1 MHKKLMPM
9 EKTVTE
15 DLKNQDPVTT
25 VSFSSC
31 ERAFTP
37 GTPCCTILNNISEG
51 IFTIDLDKK
60 ITFVNRAAESITGF
74 TSNEAIGQYCFDIF
88 RSNVCQVNCPLEA
101 AIETKKPVHDQAAI
115 IINKSGREVS
125 IKIGA
130 ELLKNDRG
138 EIVGAIEIFR
148 DVSLIEILRQS
159 LSERYRFGDLI
170 SKSHLMQEI
179 FEILPDIAESDS
191 AVLIQGQSGTGKE
204 VIAKTIHELSPRKE
218 KPLIKVNC
226 GAIPDTLLESELF
239 GYVRGAFTDAKKD
252 KKGRFSL
259 ADGGTIFLDEIGETS
274 PQMQVKL
281 LRVLEEKEFIPL
293 GGTAPVKVDIRV
305 IAASNRDLEK
315 MVKEGLFREDLYYR
329 LNVIKINLPP
339 LSERREDIPLLVEHF
354 ISRLDAIKGKGIKGV
369 STEVMT
375 LLINYDYP
383 GNIRELENI
392 LERAYVLCKGDIIEK
407 KHLPI
412 EFISKN
418 SGNTPLKAEL
428 KPIESN
434 EAAVI
439 KEVLQ
444 RCNGNRA
451 LAARKLG
458 IGRSTLWRKIKR
470 YGLS

>member
-1 MHKKLMPM
+1 MKKCIPN
-9 EKTVTE
+9 
-15 DLKNQDPVTT
+15 DRKNLESKDTGSYP
-25 VSFSSC
+25 SC
-31 ERAFTP
+31 ESAFTP
-37 GTPCCTILNNISEG
+37 GTPCCTILNSISEG
-51 IFTIDLDKK
+51 IFTIDLNKK
-60 ITFVNRAAESITGF
+60 ITFINHATESITGF

-101 AIETKKPVHDQAAI
+101 AIETKEPVHDRTAI
-115 IINKSGREVS
+115 IINKSGKEVS
-125 IKIGA
+125 LKIEA
-130 ELLKNDRG
+130 ELLKNDHG

-148 DVSLIEILRQS
+148 DVSIIEILRQS
-159 LSERYRFGDLI
+159 LSERYCFGDLI
-170 SKSHLMQEI
+170 SKNRLMQDI

-252 KKGRFSL
+252 KNGRFSL
-259 ADGGTIFLDEIGETS
+259 ADGGTIFLDEIGATS
-274 PQMQVKL
+274 PQMQIKL

-293 GGTAPVKVDIRV
+293 GGTAPIKVDVRV
-305 IAASNRDLEK
+305 IAASNRELEK
-315 MVKEGLFREDLYYR
+315 MVHEGLFREDLYYR

-339 LSERREDIPLLVEHF
+339 LSERKEDIPLLVEHF

-369 STEVMT
+369 STDVMA
-375 LLINYDYP
+375 LLLNYDYP

-392 LERAYVLCKGDIIEK
+392 LEHAYVLCKGDIIEK
-407 KHLPI
+407 KHLPN
-412 EFISKN
+412 EFINKN
-418 SGNTPLKAEL
+418 SGNTPLKAKL
-428 KPIESN
+428 KPIESY
-434 EAAVI
+434 EVSVI

-451 LAARKLG
+451 LAAKELG
-458 IGRSTLWRKIKR
+458 IGRSTLWRKMKR
-470 YGLS
+470 FGLK

>member
-1 MHKKLMPM
+1 MKKSIPQEPKDTEL
-9 EKTVTE
+9 KTTGSIS
-15 DLKNQDPVTT
+15 T
-25 VSFSSC
+25 C

-37 GTPCCTILNNISEG
+37 GTPCCTIMNSISEG
-51 IFTIDLDKK
+51 IFAIDLDRK
-60 ITFVNRAAESITGF
+60 ITFVNCAAESITGF
-74 TSNEAIGQYCFDIF
+74 KSDEAIGRYCFDIF

-101 AIETKKPVHDQAAI
+101 AIETKEPVHDRAAI

-125 IKIGA
+125 IKITA

-148 DVSLIEILRQS
+148 DVSVIEILRQS
-159 LSERYRFGDLI
+159 LSERYRFGDII
-170 SKSHLMQEI
+170 SKNRMMQDI

-191 AVLIQGQSGTGKE
+191 AVLIQGESGTGKE
-204 VIAKTIHELSPRKE
+204 IIAKTIHELSPRKE

-239 GYVRGAFTDAKKD
+239 GYVKGAFTDAKKD

-293 GGTAPVKVDIRV
+293 GGTAPVKVDVRV

-329 LNVIKINLPP
+329 LNVIKINLPR

-354 ISRLDAIKGKGIKGV
+354 ISRLNAIKGKGIKGV
-369 STEVMT
+369 SEEVMT
-375 LLINYDYP
+375 LLLNYDYP

-392 LERAYVLCKGDIIEK
+392 LEHAYVLCKGDIIEK
-407 KHLPI
+407 RHLPI
-412 EFISKN
+412 EFITKN
-418 SGNTPLKAEL
+418 SGIVTLKAEL
-428 KPIESN
+428 KPIESH

-439 KEVLQ
+439 REVLQ
-444 RCNGNRA
+444 KCNGNRA
-451 LAARKLG
+451 LAARQLG